1 MTTLLEY
8 REKLTRFY
16 GKNEVYVLPVI
27 KFAVALVTFLLI
39 NGNIGYMKQISSVP
53 VALILALVC
62 YILPINGILIIAALV
77 IVADFYVL
85 SVEVCLT
92 AIAMFIIIYFIY
104 FRFTPKNGY
113 NALLTPICFKLHIP
127 YVMPVGVGLL
137 REAYSVFSIVCGT
150 VIFFFLDGVRE
161 NATLLSENAEEGKG
175 SASKIVM
182 ALNQLFGN
190 KEMYLAI
197 GVMLAATLIVYFVRR
212 LSIDHAW
219 SIAILAGILFEIV
232 TFFAGY
238 ILLGISGKTLWLIVG
253 NIISFAISFAI
264 QFLFFDLDY
273 SRTEHLQFEDDEYY
287 YYVKAVPK
295 VYVSGSDKQVKHFNK
310 KEETEK
316 LNKKKFA
323 EEMEIDENLFD

>member
-62 YILPINGILIIAALV
+62 SILPINGILIIAALV

-295 VYVSGSDKQVKHFNK
+295 VYVSSSDKQVKHFNR
-310 KEETEK
+310 KEESER

>member
-62 YILPINGILIIAALV
+62 SILPINGILIIAALV

-104 FRFTPKNGY
+104 FRFAPKNGY

-295 VYVSGSDKQVKHFNK
+295 VYVSSSDKQVKHFNR
-310 KEETEK
+310 KEESER